1 MSAREPISVPPQ
13 VAAVAPDGRLT
24 PRQRRRLKLQMV
36 LRRQKPG
43 TGSAQDFLRRRTAV
57 IEWPD
62 LRSIFSG
69 IDWLVVGG
77 VATRAYMAERMTK
90 DIDILVRLSDG
101 EAAVDAAR
109 RLRPDL
115 ILLDISMPGLDGLQ
129 ALRRIKDERP
139 EVQVVMLTV
148 SDDDSTLFEALR
160 SGAQGYLL
168 KSLAAGEFLA
178 MIEGL
183 ERGEAAVTRKT
194 AARLIEGLAR
204 TGERPPEAADQLT
217 PRERELL
224 ALVARGLSNKA
235 IAEKMTISENT
246 VKYYM
251 KNILQKL
258 GAQNRTEAAAHAL
271 RSGLVPLDPS

>member
-1 MSAREPISVPPQ
+1 MMR
-13 VAAVAPDGRLT
+13 
-24 PRQRRRLKLQMV
+24 
-36 LRRQKPG
+36 
-43 TGSAQDFLRRRTAV
+43 
-57 IEWPD
+57 
-62 LRSIFSG
+62 
-69 IDWLVVGG
+69 
-77 VATRAYMAERMTK
+77 
-90 DIDILVRLSDG
+90 ILVADDHSLFRDGLVSLLEAAGCEIAGQVGDG